1 MKLTNY
7 IREAF
12 VRSAMNDVP
21 EVDYQELA
29 TKLVVGHVVSTAP
42 AAIQKA
48 IKAGSPESDWVGRSY
63 LSMPG
68 SLRGVYVPGPHA
80 TRGNF
85 PQPVLDEIKRLDE
98 ALSQQMTQR
107 KELESNLTA
116 AAKSVTT
123 RAALVTLLP
132 EFEKYLPANEQA
144 ACKTLPAVANIMAGF
159 VNAGWPKD
167 SKPSKVAK

>member
-21 EVDYQELA
+21 EVDYQGLA

-42 AAIQKA
+42 EAIQKA
-48 IKAGSPESDWVGRSY
+48 IKARSPESDWVGQSY

-68 SLRGVYVPGPHA
+68 SLHGVYVPGPPT
-80 TRGNF
+80 TREAF
-85 PQPVLDEIKRLDE
+85 PQTVRDEIKRLDE
-98 ALSQQMTQR
+98 ALSKQKTQR
-107 KELESNLTA
+107 NELESNLTA

-123 RAALVTLLP
+123 RAALATLLP

-159 VNAGWPKD
+159 VKAGWPKD
-167 SKPSKVAK
+167 SKASKVTK

>member
-21 EVDYQELA
+21 EVDYQEQA
-29 TKLVVGHVVSTAP
+29 TKLVVAYVVSTAP
-42 AAIQKA
+42 ASIQKA
-48 IKAGSPESDWVGRSY
+48 LKAGSPESDWIVRSH
-63 LSMPG
+63 LGLPG
-68 SLRGVYVPGPHA
+68 SMGCVYIPGPN
-80 TRGNF
+80 TKWSTF
-85 PQPVLDEIKRLDE
+85 SQPVRDEIKRLEE
-98 ALSQQMTQR
+98 ALSKQTAQR
-107 KELESNLTA
+107 KELMVSLGA

-123 RAALVTLLP
+123 RAALATLLP

-159 VNAGWPKD
+159 VKAGWPKD
-167 SKPSKVAK
+167 TKASK